1 MSLPAKQIKATKN
14 AGSAPLCRRFSLVD
28 KTFD

>member
-1 MSLPAKQIKATKN
+1 MSLPARPIKATKN
-14 AGSAPLCRRFSLVD
+14 VGSAPLCRRFGLVD